1 MDKIRLLVIDD
12 NKELVGMLKEFF
24 NETKDIEVS
33 LSAEDGEKGIILLNQ
48 KKDEYDIVILDIV
61 MPNKDGISVLEHI
74 YTQKIGKKVI
84 VLTSLCTQETIRKVA
99 TLGASYFMMKPFELS
114 DLESKIRELASK
126 KLQKGHSINLYNN
139 NLQVSITNT
148 LHELGVPSHIKG
160 YQYIREGITII
171 YNNPNMIGGITKEL
185 YPEIA
190 TRYNSTISRVER
202 AIRHAIEV
210 SWNRGNWD
218 LMEEIFGHSV
228 GACIGGA
235 CYPEKHPDASNKD
248 EDIRHIKEK
257 TDAGCDFLTTQMFFN
272 NSIYYNY
279 LYRLRE
285 AGVTV
290 PILAGIMP
298 VTSRRQMERSIQL
311 SGCVI
316 PPELKALAD
325 RFGDS
330 PRAMQQAGILYAS
343 HQIIDLIANG
353 CGHIHVYTMNK
364 PEVAAGIL
372 NNLKGIL

>member
-1 MDKIRLLVIDD
+1 MKISEILRNNPVTISMEVFPPKSDVKLDSVRETVREISRLRPAFVSCTYGAGGGTSRYTVEIARDVMDEGVASMAHLTCISSTRDSVQSQIEKIRDAGIENILALRGDIPEGMDFPSPRYYEHAVQLVEQIK
-12 NKELVGMLKEFF
+12 KE
-24 NETKDIEVS
+24 
-33 LSAEDGEKGIILLNQ
+33 
-48 KKDEYDIVILDIV
+48 
-61 MPNKDGISVLEHI
+61 
-74 YTQKIGKKVI
+74 
-84 VLTSLCTQETIRKVA
+84 
-99 TLGASYFMMKPFELS
+99 
-114 DLESKIRELASK
+114 
-126 KLQKGHSINLYNN
+126 
-139 NLQVSITNT
+139 
-148 LHELGVPSHIKG
+148 
-160 YQYIREGITII
+160 
-171 YNNPNMIGGITKEL
+171 
-185 YPEIA
+185 YPE
-190 TRYNSTISRVER
+190 
-202 AIRHAIEV
+202 
-210 SWNRGNWD
+210 
-218 LMEEIFGHSV
+218 
-228 GACIGGA
+228 ACIGGA

-330 PRAMQQAGILYAS
+330 PKAMQQAGILYAS